1 MTAAAGS
8 GALAPEFTEPAPKT
22 RPSATGVLGEVSS
35 LVSSARRTVSGFFE
49 LVVLEARRAGI
60 ALAWM
65 IGLGVG
71 AAILGVTAWLGL
83 MAMLAMLLV
92 AMGLGPILAM
102 LLVVVLNLAAAG
114 SAAFVCV
121 KMSKDLTFEA
131 SRRQLKTRAAE
142 LPAQP

>member
-8 GALAPEFTEPAPKT
+8 GARAPEFTEPAPKT
-22 RPSATGVLGEVSS
+22 RASATGVLEEVSN
-35 LVSSARRTVSGFFE
+35 LVSAARRTVSGFFD
-49 LVVLEARRAGI
+49 LVMLEARRAGL

-71 AAILGVTAWLGL
+71 AAILAVTAWLGL
-83 MAMLAMLLV
+83 VATLAMLLV

-102 LLVVVLNLAAAG
+102 LLVVVLNLAAAAI
-114 SAAFVCV
+114 AAYVCV